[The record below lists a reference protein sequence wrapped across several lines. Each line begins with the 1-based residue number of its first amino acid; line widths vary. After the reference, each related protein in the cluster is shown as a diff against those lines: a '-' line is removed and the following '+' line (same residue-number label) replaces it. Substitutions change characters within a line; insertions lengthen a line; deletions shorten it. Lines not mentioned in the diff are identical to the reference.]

1 MYQAGGTIK
10 TLLDRVADQEYLL
23 PAIQREF
30 VWKPEQICRLFD
42 SLLQGYP
49 FGTFLFWK
57 IKPENRDKYQFYQFM
72 QYYHERD
79 SYRCEDVSH
88 LPDREFVAVLDGQ
101 QRITA
106 LNIGL
111 RGSYAWKLNGKWW
124 SNDDAFPVRKL
135 YLNLLAAAD
144 LETGSVY
151 DFDFLT
157 PDKATQGD
165 QDSYWFRVG
174 RIMDED
180 EDSLID
186 EVTDDEALN
195 PEQKKEARS
204 TLRHLYRTIH
214 DKDKISFY
222 EESDQDLERVLNIFI
237 RMNSGGTTLSYSDLL
252 LSIAVA
258 QWSTLHAREEI
269 HKLVDEMKN
278 IGDGFNVSKDLVLKA
293 GLMLSDIGS
302 VGFKVE
308 NFNKENMAKLEQNW
322 TPISEALLLTMQLLA
337 SFGFNGQNLRATS
350 AILPIAYYLYHRKL
364 TPLYLTRSEYVD
376 DRENIRNWLIRSLL
390 KASGIWGS
398 GLDTLLTMLR
408 SDIKKFGSTKFP
420 IEKIEATMT
429 QRGKSLR
436 FDPEEISEIAQL
448 DYGNP
453 RTFALLTLLFPGF
466 DFSRHFHVD
475 HIYPKGLFTK
485 NKLSKAGVPAELHEE
500 LIEASNK
507 LPNLQLLEG
516 SMNNQKRQKMPHEWY
531 AQQWPDTHAR
541 TAHLQSQAISSLPEE
556 LIEFMEF
563 YDERQQTLLAR
574 IKTALS
580 STQGI
585 TDSTT
590 NTEAQEAEAQA

>member
-1 MYQAGGTIK
+1 MYQAGGTIS
-10 TLLDRVADQEYLL
+10 TLLNKVADQEYLL

-57 IKPENRDKYQFYQFM
+57 IKPENRDRYQFYQFM
-72 QYYHERD
+72 QHYHERD
-79 SYRCEDVSH
+79 NHHCANVTS
-88 LPDREFVAVLDGQ
+88 LPEREFVAVLDGQ

-124 SNDDAFPVRKL
+124 SNNDAFPVRRL
-135 YLNLLAAAD
+135 YLNLLKEPE
-144 LETGSVY
+144 LETGLMY
-151 DFDFLT
+151 GFEFLN
-157 PDKATQGD
+157 DDRAMQKSQ
-165 QDSYWFRVG
+165 SEYWFRVG
-174 RIMDED
+174 RVMEEEED
-180 EDSLID
+180 TLID
-186 EVTDDEALN
+186 EVADDDTLTSEL
-195 PEQKKEARS
+195 KKEARS

-214 DKDKISFY
+214 DKDKIAFY

-258 QWSTLHAREEI
+258 QWSTLDAREEI
-269 HKLVDEMKN
+269 HALVDEMKRV
-278 IGDGFNVSKDLVLKA
+278 GDGFNVSKDLVLKA

-308 NFNKENMAKLEQNW
+308 NFDKDNMAILENNW
-322 TPISEALLLTMQLLA
+322 TPIREALLLTMQLLA
-337 SFGFNGQNLRATS
+337 SFGFNEQNLRATS
-350 AILPIAYYLYHRKL
+350 AILPLAYYLYNRKL
-364 TPLYLTRSEYVD
+364 TATYLSRAEYAA
-376 DRENIRNWLIRSLL
+376 DRENVRNWLIRSLL

-398 GLDTLLTMLR
+398 GLDTLLTALR
-408 SDIKKFGSTKFP
+408 ADIKQFGSTGFP
-420 IEKIEATMT
+420 IEKIESTMT

-436 FDPEEISEIAQL
+436 FDSEEISELAQL
-448 DYGNP
+448 EYGNP

-475 HIYPKGLFTK
+475 HIYPKGLFTRS
-485 NKLSKAGVPAELHEE
+485 KLSKAGVPAEQQEE
-500 LIEASNK
+500 LIEACNK

-516 SMNNQKRQKMPHEWY
+516 SMNNQKRQKMPHQWY
-531 AQQWPDTHAR
+531 TQLWADNHAM
-541 TAHLQSQAISSLPEE
+541 TIHLQSQAISSLPEE
-556 LIEFMEF
+556 LIDFMTF
-563 YDERQQTLLAR
+563 YNERHQTLLAR

-580 STQGI
+580 STQSM
-585 TDSTT
+585 TDSTV
-590 NTEAQEAEAQA
+590 NTEAQEVKA

>member
-1 MYQAGGTIK
+1 MYQAGGTIRK
-10 TLLDRVADQEYLL
+10 LLDKVADGEYLL

-30 VWKPEQICRLFD
+30 VWQPEQICMLFD
-42 SLLQGYP
+42 SLLQEYP

-57 IKPENRDKYQFYQFM
+57 IKSENRGKYQFYKFM

-79 SYRCEDVSH
+79 NPHCESITN
-88 LPDREFVAVLDGQ
+88 LPEREFVAVLDGQ

-135 YLNLLAAAD
+135 YLNLLAEPKI
-144 LETGSVY
+144 ETESKY
-151 DFDFLT
+151 DFQFLT
-157 PDKATQGD
+157 EDKASQEQQED
-165 QDSYWFRVG
+165 YWFRVG
-174 RIMDED
+174 RIMEEE

-186 EVTDDEALN
+186 EVADDTSLS
-195 PEQKKEARS
+195 PEQKKQARS

-222 EESDQDLERVLNIFI
+222 EESDQSLERVLNIFI

-258 QWSTLHAREEI
+258 QWGTLNARDEI
-269 HKLVDEMKN
+269 HFLVDEMKR

-308 NFNKENMAKLEQNW
+308 NFIKDNMAILEQNW
-322 TPISEALLLTMQLLA
+322 KSIREALLLTMQLLA

-350 AILPIAYYLYHRKL
+350 AILPIAYYLYHRNL
-364 TPLYLTRSEYVD
+364 TMSYLTRSEYAE

-398 GLDTLLTMLR
+398 GLDTLLTAIR
-408 SDIKKFGSTKFP
+408 SDIKQFGNDGFP
-420 IEKIEATMT
+420 LEKIEVTMM

-485 NKLSKAGVPAELHEE
+485 NKLSKVGVPAELQEE

-556 LIEFMEF
+556 LMEFMTF
-563 YDERQQTLLAR
+563 YNERHQTLLAR
-574 IKTALS
+574 IKIALS
-580 STQGI
+580 STQSM
-585 TDSTT
+585 TDSTI
-590 NTEAQEAEAQA
+590 NIEV